1 MDQRDAHPL
10 QDPDLRQPCPVPM
23 SASRSPRTPPRARS
37 RPSAAP
43 IARWSAPTIAG
54 RAITSTSQPGRSDG
68 SSDRIASRSRRRT
81 RFRTTAEPRA
91 RPVARPNRVIPS
103 SVRMTRVA
111 RSGCDRIVP
120 RSWSAAKILRAGEHH
135 EPRRKAAPGRQAD
148 RRLRPRAR
156 RAARTRRPP
165 GLLHSGAEAVFLGA
179 VALLGLVGL
188 LRHRACAGSSPS
200 GLGVSSV
207 IDPRRHVNAPIARC
221 TGGARSSS
229 GG

>member
-1 MDQRDAHPL
+1 MPIRSRIPTSVNPRPGPSL
-10 QDPDLRQPCPVPM
+10 PPC
-23 SASRSPRTPPRARS
+23 SPRTPPRARS

-103 SVRMTRVA
+103 SVRRTRAA

-120 RSWSAAKILRAGEHH
+120 RSWSAAKSCGLESISSRGRE
-135 EPRRKAAPGRQAD
+135 AAPGRQAD

-165 GLLHSGAEAVFLGA
+165 VRLHSGAEAVFLGA

-188 LRHRACAGSSPS
+188 LLIVPARDPLHPASGYRPSSTPE
-200 GLGVSSV
+200 G
-207 IDPRRHVNAPIARC
+207 
-221 TGGARSSS
+221 T
-229 GG
+229 